1 MVTFWFGDNMKLF
14 IKNKLTTL
22 KQLFRFF
29 MVPKRVIFL
38 PMLVVLMLVCILLF
52 FAKGLSAVAPF
63 MYTLL

>member
-1 MVTFWFGDNMKLF
+1 MQRF

-22 KQLFRFF
+22 RQLLRFF

-38 PMLVVLMLVCILLF
+38 PMIIVLMLVCMLLF

>member
-1 MVTFWFGDNMKLF
+1 MKRF

-22 KQLFRFF
+22 RQLLRFF
-29 MVPKRVIFL
+29 IVPKRVIFL
-38 PMLVVLMLVCILLF
+38 PMVIVLMLVCVLLF